1 MILFESTVGGE
12 NPVHSDNLHVI
23 GLYPVPAGVCFPYKN
38 KGTGWRPEAAL
49 QNTDPTLFFTRETQ
63 ESYERAQ
70 KNQLSLDLL
79 VEIRLMQRQDLRVSR
94 YQSTVRV
101 NYLLSAYGYT
111 NIRFIRIYG
120 HHE

>member
-1 MILFESTVGGE
+1 MA
-12 NPVHSDNLHVI
+12 
-23 GLYPVPAGVCFPYKN
+23 AGSGFAEHGSY
-38 KGTGWRPEAAL
+38 
-49 QNTDPTLFFTRETQ
+49 LFFTRETL